1 MTGKKGQI
9 SIWFFIGCLLSIYG
23 VLITGAGLYELVSPP
38 ERPVVLAELHA
49 PIWWGLLMLAGG
61 LTYIYY
67 FRPAKDDK
75 QSKGVHS

>member
-1 MTGKKGQI
+1 MTGENGQI

-38 ERPVVLAELHA
+38 ARAVVLAELHA

-61 LTYIYY
+61 LAYVYF
-67 FRPAKDDK
+67 FRP
-75 QSKGVHS
+75 SKGNR